1 MAHMNAEWTMRTRAV
16 VAGRPT
22 GVGDPLNTPVVLA
35 SNFRGDGGDY
45 ARTHGT
51 ATWEAL
57 EAAIGELEGGRCIAY
72 ASGMAAASA
81 VIWAIAPRIVVLPH
95 VSYLGVRAL
104 LGEAERVGHV
114 TLRYVDITDTDAV
127 IAAADNADVIWVET
141 PTNPT
146 LDEADLGAIVARRP
160 PSAKVV
166 MDATFVTP
174 LGRQPLREGADVV
187 IHAATKMIGGHSDLL
202 AGLASTSDPQLAE
215 RLVLARTLNGATPGA
230 LETFLAL
237 RGLRTLPLRLAAS
250 QSTAHVLVSRLRAH
264 DAIREV
270 RYPGSGAMVSFIMKG
285 GAAAADQVCAAV
297 RLAVPATSLGGVE
310 TTVERRQKYPGD
322 AGVDPGLVRM
332 SVGIEDP
339 EDLWSDLAQA
349 LASVMP

>member
-1 MAHMNAEWTMRTRAV
+1 MTEATWTMRTRAV

-22 GVGDPLNTPVVLA
+22 GAGDPLNPPVVLA
-35 SNFRGDGGDY
+35 SNYRDGGDY

-57 EAAIGELEGGRCIAY
+57 ETAIGELEGGRCVAY
-72 ASGMAAASA
+72 SSGMAAASA
-81 VIWAIAPRIVVLPH
+81 VIWALAPKVVVLPD

-104 LGEAERVGHV
+104 LAEAERVGHV
-114 TLRYVDITDTDAV
+114 SVRSVDITDTDAV
-127 IAAADNADVIWVET
+127 IDAAVDADVIWVET

-146 LDEADLGAIVARRP
+146 LDEADLGAIIARRP
-160 PSAKVV
+160 PGARIVV
-166 MDATFVTP
+166 DATFVTP
-174 LGRQPLREGADVV
+174 LGRQPLREGADIV

-202 AGLASTSDPQLAE
+202 AGLASTTDPQLAE

-230 LETFLAL
+230 LEAYLAL

-250 QSTAHVLVSRLRAH
+250 QSTAGLLADRLRAH
-264 DAIREV
+264 GAVREV
-270 RYPGSGAMVSFIMKG
+270 RYPGSGAMVSFIMNG
-285 GAAAADQVCAAV
+285 GAPAADQVCASV

-310 TTVERRQKYPGD
+310 TTLERRQKYPGD
-322 AGVDPGLVRM
+322 AGVDPGLIRL

-339 EDLWSDLAQA
+339 EDLWDDLAQA
-349 LASVMP
+349 LANVTP